1 MKYKVGDE
9 VLIKGKIAE
18 VDSNDVNYPYSVVIK
33 DGEEGWS
40 AWIKEQNLIPVTAK
54 VKVPAWFDEWY
65 RWFQESGHEML
76 DAIKVIVT
84 VDHLYGEDNQPH
96 SLTSASRELFTDAI
110 LHGYEVEK
118 EKRYRIPLPN
128 LKTSDGYQQY
138 LSRKSKRNGHWFASR
153 RQSNLIQ
160 AFTKAEIEQVPEA
173 YRQYAVE
180 VEADENN

>member
-1 MKYKVGDE
+1 MKYKVGDK
-9 VLIKGKIAE
+9 VLIKGEIAE

-40 AWIKEQNLIPVTAK
+40 EWIKEQNLIPVTAK
-54 VKVPAWFDEWY
+54 VKVPAWFDEWVKEQTVCKSDFESL
-65 RWFQESGHEML
+65 RLIDDVLRNSVEGHKLDFQDQFIFIS
-76 DAIKVIVT
+76 AII
-84 VDHLYGEDNQPH
+84 N
-96 SLTSASRELFTDAI
+96 
-110 LHGYEVEK
+110 GYEVEK
-118 EKRYRIPLPN
+118 EKLYGIPLPN

-138 LSRKSKRNGHWFASR
+138 LSRRSKRNGHWFASR

-160 AFTKAEIEQVPEA
+160 VFTKAEIEQVPEA